1 MYTEFHISANELDD
15 EFIKAIRKMFKSKRI
30 SIIVEEDKDET
41 NYLLKNESNRKML
54 LNSKKQAEKGQF
66 ISFDPKSKKK

>member
-41 NYLLKNESNRKML
+41 NYLLKNEANRKML
-54 LNSKKQAEKGQF
+54 LNSKKQVEKGQL
-66 ISFDPKSKKK
+66 ITFDPKVKKK